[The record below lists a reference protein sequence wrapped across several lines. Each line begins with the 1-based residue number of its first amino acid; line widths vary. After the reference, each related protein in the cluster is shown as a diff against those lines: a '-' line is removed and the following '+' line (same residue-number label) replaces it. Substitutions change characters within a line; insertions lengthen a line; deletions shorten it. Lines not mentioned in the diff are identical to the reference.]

1 MVLLLTEI
9 NRSTIFMNTNDIKTI
24 ELVVNSEQ
32 AKQKLNELNAQLDKT
47 KQKRQ
52 EALEKGD
59 EKAFNKYSREAKKL
73 EHEVGKVETR
83 AQGLARTLRNLDK
96 ASPNDLR
103 KTIRELNQHLNSGAV
118 ERNSKEWKKLT
129 DAVRA
134 ANQELAKI
142 KAEQKA
148 AEELAGPKTNRLD
161 KIFNAG
167 NKMLGVMAA
176 ATGLTMVVNEVKNM
190 GRAYV
195 EAYAQMEEAESGVIK
210 YTGMTREEV
219 KELNDEFKRMDTR
232 TSREQLNALAADA
245 GRLGIQ
251 SKKGVKE
258 FVEAADMINVAL
270 GEDLGEDAVK
280 NIGKLAQLFGDE
292 KTMGLKQAMLAS
304 ASTINELAQTS
315 SASEPY
321 IMDFTARLAGVGMQA
336 HMTQAQI
343 MSYGAVLDTSMVAQ
357 EKGATA
363 LQNVLT
369 ALYRKPAEMAKVAG
383 LDVKKFTQT
392 LKEDGNAALLQFIEA
407 LNKAGNMDVLAPM
420 LDEMKLSG
428 SGVTQT
434 LSALANNIDNVRQ
447 TQIQATAAFLDAK
460 SVQEEYD
467 KANNTV
473 QAGLDKAKN
482 RFKDMTI
489 ELGEK
494 LLPVMANFTSMG
506 ASVVKMSV
514 AMIRYTAEHKATV
527 TGLCVTFGIWIT
539 YLLRAA
545 IAAKAVAAWEG
556 ILAVKGAIVNGLLA
570 ARRAIVLASIGV
582 WKLVQMAYFAAT
594 AQTYALEMAQRRLNA
609 VMRMNPWGLV
619 ASLIATAVTAI
630 MMFTSATKNSSNAV
644 DVFARKQR
652 ALDAAKEK
660 SAQSTA
666 KERASLEVLLR
677 IVEDGNRS
685 YTERK
690 KALDALNAAIPE
702 YHGKLSKSGQLERAN
717 RKAVMDYIA
726 ALEDKATAEALYD
739 QLVEAKKKRLDAE
752 RVHNAKQNNVNKVNK
767 ELQKSQYDSRIVTRE
782 TSHGQFGFTTASW
795 QEEGNQLRVKK
806 LAELKIQTEARTEAQ
821 KKLNDALATENA
833 ILAQAKDPK
842 YRKHFENAANK
853 SLTEESD
860 SGGGSTHELEKERK
874 KRESEERKRQKEERE
889 RLKQS
894 KKGIEQIASEER
906 AAKLLAYTQGRID
919 HEAYQEALFDIEAT
933 RQSSLRDLYDA
944 NSEEWAKH
952 EENRLENEKKRIER
966 HHAWSM
972 AELSRME
979 KEETH
984 ELDMARAK
992 NLMTEEQYEQALNE
1006 LKLCYLH
1013 ARAKMAREEGQV
1025 DKAEE
1030 LERQIIDESNR
1041 QKLAQERTFQK
1052 NLDQL
1057 RKDYI
1062 GNVQLQYDTELKML
1076 ENLKSKQLITEE
1088 EYMRMMAA
1096 IRAKYEGVDG
1106 GKTTGEL
1113 GKSREEAKNKALEM
1127 AGHNRPRDYKGTDAS
1142 TDFGISGI
1150 GVAAE
1155 EINRARE
1162 SQARLKELY
1171 RQGEISHQQ
1180 YTDACEA
1187 LDKERFERF
1196 QQLAGA
1202 AFSSVGAIM
1211 NAASNLFSAQKTAET
1226 ARIEAEYDRQI
1237 QAAGYN
1243 STRVRQIEEKKSAE
1257 VAKIK
1262 SKYAKREAAM
1272 QIAQALAQT
1281 AMNALNA
1288 AGAVYKIPIIGPAL
1302 AVAAAAA
1309 ATAAGMMQVAAIRKQ
1324 AEAQEKG
1331 YYEGGFTGGTN
1342 PRKRAGIVHEG
1353 EFVANHLAV
1362 QNPNVRPLLNLLDHA
1377 QRTNTIG
1384 TLTAADVS
1392 RAISPV
1398 ALSISS
1404 MAGSTPAPAVQV
1416 VRTESP
1422 ETTATLRELKET
1434 LDRGIVATVT
1444 IDGPDGLHRQYT
1456 RYQQLNKRK

>member
-1 MVLLLTEI
+1 
-9 NRSTIFMNTNDIKTI
+9 MNTNDIKTI
-24 ELVVNSEQ
+24 ELVINSEQ
-32 AKQKLNELNAQLDKT
+32 AKQKLQDLNAQLDKI

-59 EKAFNKYSREAKKL
+59 NKAFNKYGREAQKL
-73 EHEVGKVETR
+73 EREIAKVETR
-83 AQGLARTLRNLDK
+83 AQGLSRTLRRLDK
-96 ASPNDLR
+96 ASPEDLR
-103 KTIRELNQHLNSGAV
+103 KTIKELNKQLNSGAV
-118 ERNSKEWKKLT
+118 ERNTEHWKTLT
-129 DAVRA
+129 DALVA
-134 ANQELAKI
+134 AKKELKAI
-142 KAEQKA
+142 QAEQAA
-148 AEELAGPKTNRLD
+148 AEELTKPKESRFD
-161 KIFNAG
+161 KIVNTG

-176 ATGLTMVVNEVKNM
+176 ATGLTMVINEVKNM

-232 TSREQLNALAADA
+232 TSREQLNALASDA

-251 SKKGVKE
+251 SKKE
-258 FVEAADMINVAL
+258 ILDFVEAANLINVAL

-321 IMDFTARLAGVGMQA
+321 IMDFTARLAGVGVQA

-343 MSYGAVLDTSMVAQ
+343 MAYGAVLDTSMVAQ

-392 LKEDGNAALLQFIEA
+392 LKQDGNAALLQFIEA
-407 LNKAGNMDVLAPM
+407 LNKAGNMDALAPM
-420 LDEMKLSG
+420 LDDMKLSG
-428 SGVTQT
+428 AGVTQT

-473 QAGLDKAKN
+473 QAGLEKAKK
-482 RFKDMTI
+482 RFKDLTI

-494 LLPVMANFTSMG
+494 LLPVMANFTSVG

-514 AMIRYTAEHKATV
+514 KMIRYAAEHKSTV
-527 TGLCVTFGIWIT
+527 AGLCITFGIWIT

-556 ILAVKGAIVNGLLA
+556 VLAVKGAVVNGLLA

-582 WKLVQMAYFAAT
+582 WRLMQMAYFAAT
-594 AQTYALEMAQRRLNA
+594 AQTTALEMAHRRLNA
-609 VMRMNPWGLV
+609 VMRLNPWGL
-619 ASLIATAVTAI
+619 AATLIATAVTAI
-630 MMFTSATKNSSNAV
+630 WAFTTATNKSSNAV
-644 DVFARKQR
+644 DKLARRHKV
-652 ALDAAKEK
+652 LSEAKEK
-660 SAQSTA
+660 AAQSSA

-685 YTERK
+685 YSERK

-702 YHGKLSKSGQLERAN
+702 YNGHLTNTGKLENAN
-717 RKAVMDYIA
+717 RKAVMEYIA

-739 QLVEAKKKRLDAE
+739 QLVEAKKKRLTAE
-752 RVHNAKQNNVNKVNK
+752 RVRNAKQTNIDAVQR
-767 ELQKSQYDSRIVTRE
+767 ELKKSKYDSRIVTRE

-795 QEEGNQLRVKK
+795 QEEGNQYRVDK
-806 LAELKIQTEARTEAQ
+806 LKELKTQT
-821 KKLNDALATENA
+821 DALTAAQNNLNNEMATENA

-842 YRKHFENAANK
+842 YKKHFENAANK
-853 SLTEESD
+853 SLTEGESRGGGHSYESD
-860 SGGGSTHELEKERK
+860 KERK
-874 KRESEERKRQKEERE
+874 KREVEERKRQKEARE

-906 AAKLLAYTQGRID
+906 AAKLLAYTQGLID
-919 HEAYQEALFDIEAT
+919 HEAYQEALFDIEST

-972 AELSRME
+972 AEISRRE

-984 ELDMARAK
+984 ELDMSRAK
-992 NLMTEEQYEQALNE
+992 NLITEERHEQAVNE

-1013 ARAKMAREEGQV
+1013 TRAKMAREEGQV

-1030 LERQIIDESNR
+1030 YDRQIIDESNR
-1041 QKLAQERTFQK
+1041 QKLAQERKYQK
-1052 NLDQL
+1052 DLEQL
-1057 RKDYI
+1057 RNNYI
-1062 GNVQLQYDTELKML
+1062 GNVRLQYETELQML
-1076 ENLKSKQLITEE
+1076 ENLKSKQLVTEE
-1088 EYMRMMAA
+1088 EYLRMVVA
-1096 IRAKYEGVDG
+1096 IRAKYEGIDG

-1113 GKSREEAKNKALEM
+1113 GKSREDAKNRALEM
-1127 AGHNRPRDYKGTDAS
+1127 AGHNRPRDYKAVDAS
-1142 TDFGISGI
+1142 TDFGVTGL

-1162 SQARLKELY
+1162 SQAQLKELY
-1171 RQGEISHQQ
+1171 NQGKISHQQ
-1180 YTDACEA
+1180 YTDACEE
-1187 LDKERFERF
+1187 LDKERFARF

-1202 AFSSVGAIM
+1202 AFASVGAITST
-1211 NAASNLFSAQKTAET
+1211 AANLFSAQKSAET
-1226 ARIEAEYDRQI
+1226 ARVEAEYDRQI
-1237 QAAGYN
+1237 KAAGNN
-1243 STRVRQIEEKKSAE
+1243 SARAKLLEEKKAAE
-1257 VAKIK
+1257 LAKIK
-1262 SKYAKREAAM
+1262 SKYAKREAAI
-1272 QIAQALAQT
+1272 QIAQAISQT
-1281 AMNALNA
+1281 ATNALNA
-1288 AGAVYKIPIIGPAL
+1288 YGAVVGIPIVGPAL

-1309 ATAAGMMQVAAIRKQ
+1309 ATAAGMLQVATIRKQ

-1331 YYEGGFTGGTN
+1331 YYDGGFTGGTN
-1342 PRKRAGIVHEG
+1342 HRKRAGIVHEG

-1398 ALSISS
+1398 ALSTTSVG
-1404 MAGSTPAPAVQV
+1404 GSTAAPTVQV
-1416 VRTESP
+1416 VPTEAP

-1434 LDRGIVATVT
+1434 LDRGIVATVA
-1444 IDGPDGLHRQYT
+1444 IDGPEGLHRQYT